1 MMTKGVVFLMG
12 AFERCSPRNAVVAVV
27 LASTLLLSGC
37 LGDGSVD
44 ETVTALPDQPL
55 TLEVWHT
62 FAAES
67 KEELVFLQAVASFE
81 ALNPGIEVEV
91 ALVPFG
97 DADNLF
103 MTAAQGG
110 EAPDLMRLSSDQLGA
125 IGEVRVDG
133 FPLLEDLRP
142 HLTPV
147 ERGQFDARAL
157 NAMRYGEPLYGVPAS
172 QDALSLMYNKAL
184 FDARGV
190 AYPDETWT
198 QNDLVEAAKMLT
210 YQDVQGLALPVKS
223 AYWWFGFQAGYNGT
237 LFDETGTSSLAS
249 SGSAEALQWMLDL
262 ELEHGV
268 VATGTQIEG
277 MKNQFIGSKAA
288 MIVDGPWN
296 WATYESSRLDIGQ
309 AMLPIIEETGE
320 RVAPLV
326 TYKGWTVSKQSPHK
340 MAAVELALHLSSS
353 EVQKSFALETYT
365 LPTHS
370 SLFSDAEVNDD
381 PVLSGFMQ
389 QLEAGTPAPTT
400 RGMAMVYGPLVT
412 AFEQVYT
419 ETSDAQTALE
429 GANAELSSLMDG
441 LQRAAAPPTNDG
453 YRTVTVNFTT
463 DGSSNYTVLVDGA
476 LHSTLTT
483 SASADALPDFT
494 PCTTDGVALPESP
507 GLQHLPEGVRTV
519 ECNLTGMVPNVMH
532 NITIQGDGEVLFSE
546 QLTTSVGDVVPR
558 AGDTSPVMF
567 ALGAILLS
575 LVALLG
581 YGRAMDVRAGRL
593 HAKSAHFYIAPA
605 MLALAMLTFYPVLY
619 GFWLSF
625 TDADATHLGEQAFI
639 GLANFVEVFTAKG
652 FLRVTLFTLV
662 WTVVNVTAH
671 LGLGLFLAMVL
682 QQANLRGKTVYRTVL
697 LLPWAIPS
705 YISVLVWKG
714 MFQPSGLVNAVLGTD
729 LHFLGDPTG
738 AQAVVMFVNIWL
750 GVPFMMMSLSGAL
763 QALPKDMYEAAR
775 LDGVGAWDAFRYLT
789 LPNLKSA
796 LVPLSLLGFIWTF
809 NMFNVIYLLTDGGPD
824 LYFGEPGQTD
834 ILITYVYDVAFRDGA
849 YGIAAAW
856 SVVIFMMLLAFSWT
870 YMQRTQATEAAA

>member
-1 MMTKGVVFLMG
+1 MAVIGRQPRAKQVCLAFLVVG
-12 AFERCSPRNAVVAVV
+12 A
-27 LASTLLLSGC
+27 LLISGC
-37 LGDGSVD
+37 LGGSNVSQAEIGGED
-44 ETVTALPDQPL
+44 EAITL
-55 TLEVWHT
+55 TVWHT

-67 KEELVFLQAVASFE
+67 KEENVFLQSVRAFE
-81 ALNPGIEVEV
+81 SLHPNVTVDV

-147 ERGQFDARAL
+147 ERAEFDARSL
-157 NAMRYGEPLYGVPAS
+157 HAMRYGDALYGLPAS
-172 QDALSLMYNKAL
+172 QDALSLVYNKAL

-190 AYPDETWT
+190 DYPDASWT
-198 QNDLVEAAKMLT
+198 QHDLLQAAQTLT

-223 AYWWFGFQAGYNGT
+223 AYWWFGFQAGYNGS
-237 LFDETGTSSLAS
+237 LFNQTGQPMLNS
-249 SGSAEALQWMLDL
+249 SGSAEALDWLLDL

-268 VATGTQIEG
+268 VATGTQTEG

-296 WATYESSRLDIGQ
+296 WATYEASRLDVGQ
-309 AMLPIIEETGE
+309 AMLPTIAETGE

-326 TYKGWTVSKQSPHK
+326 TYKGWTVSKQSSHK
-340 MAAVELALHLSSS
+340 MAAVDLALFLSS
-353 EVQKSFALETYT
+353 EDVQKSFALDTYT
-365 LPTHS
+365 LPTHV
-370 SLFSDAEVNDD
+370 SLTNDSDINAD
-381 PVLSGFMQ
+381 PVLSGFMDQ
-389 QLEAGTPAPTT
+389 IQAGTPAPTT
-400 RGMAMVYGPLVT
+400 RAMAMVYGPLVT

-419 ETSDAQTALE
+419 GTATAQEALT
-429 GANAELSSLMDG
+429 GANEELISIVDG
-441 LQRAAAPPTNDG
+441 LQRADAPPENRG
-453 YRTVTVNFTT
+453 YRTVPVNFTT
-463 DGSSNYTVLVDGA
+463 DGSSTYTVFVDGE
-476 LHSTLTT
+476 LHSRLVQSTF
-483 SASADALPDFT
+483 SGEALPHYSS
-494 PCTTDGVALPESP
+494 CAADGEEMVEQNGERIIPVGAAL
-507 GLQHLPEGVRTV
+507 V
-519 ECNLTGMVPNVMH
+519 ECDLTGMLPNVLH
-532 NITIQGDGEVLFSE
+532 EVVVRGDSSVVFEASLS
-546 QLTTSVGDVVPR
+546 TTVGDVLPS
-558 AGDTSPVMF
+558 AGDTSPVLF
-567 ALGAILLS
+567 ALGAIFLS
-575 LVALLG
+575 LVVLLG

-593 HAKSAHFYIAPA
+593 HGRSAHFYIAPA
-605 MLALAMLTFYPVLY
+605 MFALAILTFYPVLY
-619 GFWLSF
+619 GIWLAF
-625 TDADATHLGEQAFI
+625 TDADATRLGDQAFI
-639 GLANFVEVFTAKG
+639 GLANFIEVFTASG

-662 WTVVNVTAH
+662 WTVVNVAAH
-671 LGLGLFLAMVL
+671 IGLGLFLAMVL
-682 QQANLRGKTVYRTVL
+682 QYANIRGKTAYRTVL

-714 MFQPSGLVNAVLGTD
+714 MFQPEGLVNAVLGTD
-729 LHFLGDPTG
+729 LHFLAEPTG
-738 AQAVVMFVNIWL
+738 AQIVVIFVNIWL

-763 QALPKDMYEAAR
+763 QALPREMYEAAQ
-775 LDGVGAWDAFRYLT
+775 LDGVGAWDTFRHLT

-849 YGIAAAW
+849 YGVAAAW
-856 SVVIFMMLLAFSWT
+856 SVVIFMMLVAFSWT
-870 YMQRTQATEAAA
+870 YMKRTKATEAAA

>member
-1 MMTKGVVFLMG
+1 MGAEASKFGRRTAIAISLVFL
-12 AFERCSPRNAVVAVV
+12 
-27 LASTLLLSGC
+27 LLLSGC
-37 LGDGSVD
+37 LGRGDSSTTTSETEGSI
-44 ETVTALPDQPL
+44 TI
-55 TLEVWHT
+55 EVWHT

-67 KEELVFLQAVASFE
+67 KEENVFIQSIKAFE
-81 ALNPGIEVEV
+81 TLHPNITVEV
-91 ALVPFG
+91 TLVPFG

-133 FPLLEDLRP
+133 YPLLEDLRP
-142 HLTPV
+142 HLTPNQ
-147 ERGQFDARAL
+147 RGMFDERAL
-157 NAMRYGEPLYGVPAS
+157 HAMRYGEALYGLPAS
-172 QDALSLMYNKAL
+172 QDSLSLVYNKAL

-190 AYPDETWT
+190 AYPDATWT
-198 QNDLVEAAKMLT
+198 QQDLLEAAEALT
-210 YQDVQGLALPVKS
+210 YQDVQGLALPVKN
-223 AYWWFGFQAGYNGT
+223 AYWWFGFQAGYNGS
-237 LFDETGTSSLAS
+237 LFDSQGSPTLNS
-249 SGSAEALQWMLDL
+249 SGSADALQWLLDL

-268 VATGTQIEG
+268 VATGTQTEG

-296 WATYESSRLDIGQ
+296 WATYEASRLDVGQ
-309 AMLPIIEETGE
+309 AMLPTILETGE

-326 TYKGWTVSKQSPHK
+326 TYKGWTVSKQSAHK
-340 MAAVELALHLSSS
+340 LAAVDLAMYLSSS
-353 EVQKSFALETYT
+353 DVQKAFALDTYT
-365 LPTHS
+365 LPTHV
-370 SLFSDAEVNDD
+370 SLADDADINDD
-381 PVLSGFMQ
+381 VVLSGFLDQ
-389 QLEAGTPAPTT
+389 IHVGTPAPTT

-419 ETSDAQTALE
+419 ETASADDALQ
-429 GANAELSSLMDG
+429 GANEELVSLIDG
-441 LQRAAAPPTNDG
+441 LQRAAPPPANEG
-453 YRTVTVNFTT
+453 YRTVEVNFTT
-463 DGSSNYTVLVDGA
+463 DGSSSYVVVVDGID
-476 LHSTLTT
+476 HSTFSQNL
-483 SASADALPDFT
+483 SLSENFPPYDR
-494 PCTTDGVALPESP
+494 CTADGVEMPATSSQRLLPTGTS
-507 GLQHLPEGVRTV
+507 LI
-519 ECNLTGMVPNVMH
+519 ECSLTGMVPNTLHQISVV
-532 NITIQGDGEVLFSE
+532 GDTGPVLEV
-546 QLTTSVGDVVPR
+546 QRTTTVGDVLPTS
-558 AGDTSPVMF
+558 GDTSPVLF
-567 ALGAILLS
+567 ALGAIFLS
-575 LVALLG
+575 LIALLG

-639 GLANFVEVFTAKG
+639 GLANFVEVFTSSG

-662 WTVVNVTAH
+662 WTVANVSAH
-671 LGLGLFLAMVL
+671 VGLGLFLAMVL
-682 QQANLRGKTVYRTVL
+682 QHGRIRGKTAYRTVL

-714 MFQPSGLVNAVLGTD
+714 MFQPEGLVNDVLGTD
-729 LHFLGDPTG
+729 FHFLADPTG
-738 AQAVVMFVNIWL
+738 AQIVVIFVNIWL

-763 QALPKDMYEAAR
+763 QALPNDMYEAAK
-775 LDGVGAWDAFRYLT
+775 LDGVGAWDTFRHLT

-849 YGIAAAW
+849 YGVAAAW
-856 SVVIFMMLLAFSWT
+856 SVVIFLMLLAFSWT
-870 YMQRTQATEAAA
+870 YMKRTNATEAAA

>member
-1 MMTKGVVFLMG
+1 MAVIGRQPRAKQVCLAFLVVG
-12 AFERCSPRNAVVAVV
+12 A
-27 LASTLLLSGC
+27 LLISGC
-37 LGDGSVD
+37 LGGSNVSQAEIGGED
-44 ETVTALPDQPL
+44 EAITL
-55 TLEVWHT
+55 TVWHT

-67 KEELVFLQAVASFE
+67 KEENVFLQSVRAFE
-81 ALNPGIEVEV
+81 SLHPNVTVDV

-147 ERGQFDARAL
+147 ERAEFDARSL
-157 NAMRYGEPLYGVPAS
+157 HAMRYGDALYGLPAS
-172 QDALSLMYNKAL
+172 QDALSLVYNKAL

-190 AYPDETWT
+190 DYPDASWT
-198 QNDLVEAAKMLT
+198 QHDLLQAAQTLT

-223 AYWWFGFQAGYNGT
+223 AYWWFGFQAGYNGS
-237 LFDETGTSSLAS
+237 LFNQTGQPMLNS
-249 SGSAEALQWMLDL
+249 SGSAEALDWLLDL

-268 VATGTQIEG
+268 VATGTQTEG

-296 WATYESSRLDIGQ
+296 WATYEASRLDVGQ
-309 AMLPIIEETGE
+309 AMLPTIAETGE

-326 TYKGWTVSKQSPHK
+326 TYKGWTVSKQSSHK
-340 MAAVELALHLSSS
+340 MAAVDLALFLSS
-353 EVQKSFALETYT
+353 EDVQKSFALDTYT
-365 LPTHS
+365 LPTHV
-370 SLFSDAEVNDD
+370 SLTNDSDINAD
-381 PVLSGFMQ
+381 PVLSGFMDQ
-389 QLEAGTPAPTT
+389 IQAGTPAPTT
-400 RGMAMVYGPLVT
+400 RAMAMVYGPLVT

-419 ETSDAQTALE
+419 ETATAQEALT
-429 GANAELSSLMDG
+429 GANEELISIVDG
-441 LQRAAAPPTNDG
+441 LQRADAPPENRG
-453 YRTVTVNFTT
+453 YRTVPVNFTT
-463 DGSSNYTVLVDGA
+463 DGSSTYTVFVDGE
-476 LHSTLTT
+476 LHSRLVQSTF
-483 SASADALPDFT
+483 SGEALPHYSS
-494 PCTTDGVALPESP
+494 CAADGEEMVEQNGERIIPVGAAL
-507 GLQHLPEGVRTV
+507 V
-519 ECNLTGMVPNVMH
+519 ECDLTGMLPNVLH
-532 NITIQGDGEVLFSE
+532 EVVVRGDSSVVFEASLS
-546 QLTTSVGDVVPR
+546 TTVGDVLPS
-558 AGDTSPVMF
+558 AGDTSPVLF
-567 ALGAILLS
+567 ALGAIFLS
-575 LVALLG
+575 LVVLLG

-593 HAKSAHFYIAPA
+593 HGRSAHFYIAPA
-605 MLALAMLTFYPVLY
+605 MFALAILTFYPVLY
-619 GFWLSF
+619 GIWLAF
-625 TDADATHLGEQAFI
+625 TDADATRLGDQAFI
-639 GLANFVEVFTAKG
+639 GLANFIEVFTASG

-662 WTVVNVTAH
+662 WTVVNVAAH
-671 LGLGLFLAMVL
+671 IGLGLFLAMVL
-682 QQANLRGKTVYRTVL
+682 QYANIRGKTAYRTVL

-714 MFQPSGLVNAVLGTD
+714 MFQPEGLVNAVLGTD
-729 LHFLGDPTG
+729 LHFLAEPTG
-738 AQAVVMFVNIWL
+738 AQIVVIFVNIWL

-763 QALPKDMYEAAR
+763 QALPREMYEAAQ
-775 LDGVGAWDAFRYLT
+775 LDGVGAWDTFRHLT

-849 YGIAAAW
+849 YGVAAAW
-856 SVVIFMMLLAFSWT
+856 SVVIFMMLVAFSWT
-870 YMQRTQATEAAA
+870 YMKRTKATEAAA

>member
-1 MMTKGVVFLMG
+1 MTTNGLVFLMG
-12 AFERCSPRNAVVAVV
+12 TVDRRSPRIAVVAVV

-44 ETVTALPDQPL
+44 DTVTASSDQPL

-157 NAMRYGEPLYGVPAS
+157 NAMRYGEPLYGLPAS
-172 QDALSLMYNKAL
+172 QDALSLVYNKAL

-198 QNDLVEAAKMLT
+198 QNDLVEAAKTLT

-370 SLFSDAEVNDD
+370 SLFSDTEVNDD

-389 QLEAGTPAPTT
+389 QLEVGTPAPTT

-441 LQRAAAPPTNDG
+441 LQRAANPPTNDG

-519 ECNLTGMVPNVMH
+519 ECNLTGMVPNVVH

-546 QLTTSVGDVVPR
+546 QLTTSVGDVVPG

-738 AQAVVMFVNIWL
+738 AQAVVIFVNIWL